1 MAHYSNCAK
10 CGTYGH
16 DAKVCPTQAN
26 AVEPDNN
33 GAQMGKDTSDAQCM
47 DVGGGSFYIDCIETN
62 NRYSELSEDDGNS
75 SWTDWRGYYK
85 STPAPPIPSISIRAI
100 MTDEQA
106 CEAFNQSELAP
117 DDEFEWIK
125 VRKVVKDRK
134 PVIGKPVIGEPVIGM
149 NSNCTSPVNGMNSTC
164 INSPV
169 IGTNSNCINSPV
181 TGMNSNCIPPVS
193 GVCGAGKVV
202 RDLVQPVSGNIGI
215 IGISDEPPKEGNTKD
230 ILEFEAIRPDGA
242 PWVYSSNGR
251 RIVEVTMDSGA
262 AATVVPRGTSIAK
275 LGPVTRE
282 NCKNF
287 RVANGSRIPNLG
299 EQFITGKTSN
309 GRDIKFRAQVADVT
323 KPLAAVHEM
332 VESDCTVVFA
342 KGRSYIRSDASG
354 KEIDMRAKNGQFVLD
369 VHMDEIMAHDSM
381 PPPPAPFRR
390 QVWP

>member
-1 MAHYSNCAK
+1 
-10 CGTYGH
+10 
-16 DAKVCPTQAN
+16 
-26 AVEPDNN
+26 
-33 GAQMGKDTSDAQCM
+33 
-47 DVGGGSFYIDCIETN
+47 
-62 NRYSELSEDDGNS
+62 
-75 SWTDWRGYYK
+75 
-85 STPAPPIPSISIRAI
+85 
-100 MTDEQA
+100 
-106 CEAFNQSELAP
+106 
-117 DDEFEWIK
+117 
-125 VRKVVKDRK
+125 VKDRK
-134 PVIGKPVIGEPVIGM
+134 PVIGKPVSGKPVIGIGHWYKPVIGT
-149 NSNCTSPVNGMNSTC
+149 NSDCKSSVNDMNSTC
-164 INSPV
+164 INLHV
-169 IGTNSNCINSPV
+169 TTNSNCINSPV
-181 TGMNSNCIPPVS
+181 TGMNSNCISPVS

-215 IGISDEPPKEGNTKD
+215 IGIFDEPPKEGGTTSD
-230 ILEFEAIRPDGA
+230 ICDFEAIQPEGA

-323 KPLAAVHEM
+323 KPLASVHEM
-332 VESDCTVVFA
+332 VESGCTVVFA
-342 KGRSYIRSDASG
+342 KDRSYIRSDASG

-369 VHMDEIMAHDSM
+369 VHMDELMAHDSM